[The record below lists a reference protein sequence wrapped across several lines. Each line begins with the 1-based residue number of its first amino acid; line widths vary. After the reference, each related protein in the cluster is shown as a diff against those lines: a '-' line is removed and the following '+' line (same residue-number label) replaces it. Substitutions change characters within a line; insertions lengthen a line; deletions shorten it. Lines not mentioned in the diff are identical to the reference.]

1 MKEVLLVKHAVGGRT
16 FIHTGNNPLQYS
28 VSILGA
34 GWRFTIK
41 TDLDENVQEIIKW
54 KKELNVFLFQEFE
67 DQPTKKIWFYTK
79 GPVVYNEQTQELSI
93 DAESKIEY
101 VPDEFSK

>member
-16 FIHTGNNPLQYS
+16 FIHTGNNPLVYS
-28 VSILGA
+28 VTNQGE

-41 TDLDENVQEIIKW
+41 TGLNENVQEILKW
-54 KKELNVFLFQEFE
+54 KKELNVFLFQDFD

-79 GPVVYNEQTQELSI
+79 GLVDYNEQAQELSI
-93 DAESKIEY
+93 EAESKIEY

>member
-1 MKEVLLVKHAVGGRT
+1 MNEVLLVKHAVGGRT
-16 FIHTGNNPLQYS
+16 FIHTGNNPLDYS
-28 VSILGA
+28 VTKKGE

-41 TDLDENVQEIIKW
+41 TGLDENVQEILKW
-54 KKELNVFLFQEFE
+54 KKELNVFLFQDFD

-79 GPVVYNEQTQELSI
+79 GLVDYNEQAQELTI
-93 DAESKIEY
+93 EAESKIEY